1 MDAIYRSTYRPTL
14 GVDTP
19 KTLDLNMPTLLS
31 FKNVIVRR
39 GARTVLNGID
49 LDVSQ
54 GERVVVRGGIGVGK
68 TTLLLAALGL
78 IEFDSGAISLMNES
92 CRKDADFAR
101 FRGEVG
107 LLFQDPDDQLIGP
120 TVLEDIEF
128 GPLNLRW
135 TAERAHQ
142 AADLALEQVGL
153 DDLADRPVH
162 ELSGGEK
169 RLVALAGLLAMS
181 PKLLLLDE
189 PTASLDESTAKR
201 LLDILLSSSLP
212 MLIAT
217 HDPLCIEALATRN
230 VLLQGGRL
238 HPAQN

>member
-1 MDAIYRSTYRPTL
+1 
-14 GVDTP
+14 VDIP
-19 KTLDLNMPTLLS
+19 ETLDLNMSTLLC

-39 GARTVLNGID
+39 GGRTVLHGID
-49 LDVSQ
+49 LDVSL

-78 IEFDSGAISLMNES
+78 IEHDSGEISLINER
-92 CRKDADFAR
+92 CRRDAEFSK
-101 FRGEVG
+101 FRGEIG

-128 GPLNLRW
+128 GPLNLGW
-135 TAERAHQ
+135 SAERAHE
-142 AADLALEQVGL
+142 AADVALAQVGL
-153 DDLADRPVH
+153 DELAERPVH

-189 PTASLDESTAKR
+189 PTASLDESTARR
-201 LLDILLSSSLP
+201 LLDILRSSSLS
-212 MLIAT
+212 MLIAS
-217 HDPLCIEALATRN
+217 HDPLCIKALATRS
-230 VLLQGGRL
+230 VMLQGGTLRVD
-238 HPAQN
+238 QN

>member
-1 MDAIYRSTYRPTL
+1 
-14 GVDTP
+14 
-19 KTLDLNMPTLLS
+19 
-31 FKNVIVRR
+31 
-39 GARTVLNGID
+39 VLHGID
-49 LDVSQ
+49 LDVSL

-78 IEFDSGAISLMNES
+78 IEHDSGEISLINER
-92 CRKDADFAR
+92 CRRDAEFSK

-128 GPLNLRW
+128 GPLNLGW
-135 TAERAHQ
+135 SAERAHE
-142 AADLALEQVGL
+142 AADVALAQVGL
-153 DDLADRPVH
+153 DELAERPVH

-189 PTASLDESTAKR
+189 PTASLDESTARR
-201 LLDILLSSSLP
+201 LLDILRSSSLS
-212 MLIAT
+212 MLIAS
-217 HDPLCIEALATRN
+217 HDPLCIKALATRS
-230 VLLQGGRL
+230 VMLQGGTLRVD
-238 HPAQN
+238 QN

>member
-1 MDAIYRSTYRPTL
+1 MS
-14 GVDTP
+14 
-19 KTLDLNMPTLLS
+19 TLLC

-39 GARTVLNGID
+39 GGRTVLHGID
-49 LDVSQ
+49 LDVSL

-78 IEFDSGAISLMNES
+78 IEHDSGEISLINER
-92 CRKDADFAR
+92 CRRDAEFSK
-101 FRGEVG
+101 FRGEIG

-128 GPLNLRW
+128 GPLNLGW
-135 TAERAHQ
+135 SAERAHE
-142 AADLALEQVGL
+142 AADVALAQVGL
-153 DDLADRPVH
+153 DELAERPVH

-189 PTASLDESTAKR
+189 PTASLDESTARR
-201 LLDILLSSSLP
+201 LLDILRSSSLS
-212 MLIAT
+212 MLIAS
-217 HDPLCIEALATRN
+217 HDPLCIKALATRS
-230 VLLQGGRL
+230 VMLQGGTLRVD
-238 HPAQN
+238 QN

>member
-1 MDAIYRSTYRPTL
+1 MS
-14 GVDTP
+14 
-19 KTLDLNMPTLLS
+19 TLLS

-39 GARTVLNGID
+39 GARTVLNGVN
-49 LDVSQ
+49 LEVSH
-54 GERVVVRGGIGVGK
+54 GDRVVVGGGIGVGK

-78 IEFDSGAISLMNES
+78 IEHDSGEISLMNES
-92 CRKDADFAR
+92 CRNDSDFAR

-128 GPLNLRW
+128 GPLNLGW
-135 TAERAHQ
+135 TAEDAHQ

-153 DDLADRPVH
+153 GDLADRPVH

-201 LLDILLSSSLP
+201 LLDILFSTSLP

>member
-1 MDAIYRSTYRPTL
+1 MS
-14 GVDTP
+14 
-19 KTLDLNMPTLLS
+19 TLLS

-39 GARTVLNGID
+39 GARTVLTGID

-78 IEFDSGAISLMNES
+78 IEFDSGEISLMNES

-135 TAERAHQ
+135 TAER
-142 AADLALEQVGL
+142 ADLALEQVGL